1 MTKNIKPSVEQEDA
15 VRKQPKAASY
25 KKTASKSEV
34 FYASV
39 AYLQFEDS
47 TKELDALQKR
57 GHWNKL
63 LNAASQYDQGDAI
76 ELNSTYKSPLQNRGD
91 SLLKEDKNY
100 AVVYNNSVGSTYEV
114 FRKVT
119 SQEVLLNVERYGLSD
134 NATKDVK
141 SLVHSAE
148 KESAAQKQGQNIS
161 SSQPVAETLSPIMK
175 QYESLKAKHPN
186 HLLLFRVGGFYEA
199 YREDAVKASKHLE
212 ITLTKNKEGLEM
224 AGFPHH
230 ALDTYLPKLI
240 RANVRVAICDTPL
253 PELKVTEENK
263 QSAQKEDIGNAKEVR
278 DDFTNW
284 IVDVT
289 GKNNHHAFV
298 LPLADNAI
306 KVENSK
312 GKEVQLDSM
321 QVLRGRVTF
330 TDTDGNKL
338 QLRDLASEDI
348 RHIGEVI
355 PSIVKEHANRRNSES
370 VAPKRT
376 QEETATS
383 SVSATS
389 VQQQK
394 FIEDIK
400 TAMNGSKMVVL
411 PDFGT
416 KKGVVAGTDED
427 KGISLNR
434 VYAWNDNV
442 SFAGSVPGDDA
453 KKRRYYHPENIRPE
467 FYDYLVSEVKKAV
480 APQLVTENGQK
491 VTSANLFE
499 SPKQE
504 GKYFFYARL
513 DGVGLHPK
521 AVKEQDVD
529 AFMKQEISVKDM
541 FAKYYPTKMAKQ
553 LGKEEFDSLKLSD
566 GRELT
571 TFRVYKQRNEAKPH
585 FGEYMLYAEMGDK
598 RFHATPLTHD
608 QLDAYFDR
616 TQSKSQIAEKVI
628 GEQLHLKSAYE
639 KYRLPENGSVQEV
652 RVRKTPDGDW
662 VISASMGEKG
672 KTPERKMANNDLY
685 SLFKSKTATREQL
698 AAKYLTEDIM
708 ELTHSRQQNRT
719 QGLKI

>member
-1 MTKNIKPSVEQEDA
+1 MTENIKPSVEQDDA
-15 VRKQPKAASY
+15 VRKQPKAASD

-47 TKELDALQKR
+47 TNKLDAFQKR

-63 LNAASQYDQGDAI
+63 LNAAAQYDQGDAI
-76 ELNSTYKSPLQNRGD
+76 KLNSTYKSPLQNRGD
-91 SLLKEDKNY
+91 SLLKENKNY
-100 AVVYNNSVGSTYEV
+100 AVVYNNSVGGTYEV

-119 SQEVLLNVERYGLSD
+119 PQEVLLNVERYGLSH

-141 SLVHSAE
+141 SLAQSAE
-148 KESAAQKQGQNIS
+148 KESAVQKQTGS
-161 SSQPVAETLSPIMK
+161 SSQSFTEAHSPIMK
-175 QYESLKAKHPN
+175 QYESLKAKHTDAM
-186 HLLLFRVGGFYEA
+186 LLFRVGDFYET
-199 YREDAVKASKHLE
+199 YREDAVKASKHLG

-240 RANVRVAICDTPL
+240 RANVRVALCDPL
-253 PELKVTEENK
+253 PGLKVTEENK
-263 QSAQKEDIGNAKEVR
+263 QSAKKEDNSKAKELR
-278 DDFTNW
+278 DDFAKK
-284 IVDVT
+284 IVDVA

-298 LPLADNAI
+298 LSLADNAI

-312 GKEVQLDSM
+312 GKEVQLASI

-338 QLRDLASEDI
+338 QLRDLASEGI
-348 RHIGEVI
+348 RNLGKVI
-355 PSIVKEHANRRNSES
+355 PPVAKEHANRLHSENVS
-370 VAPKRT
+370 PKRT
-376 QEETATS
+376 QEETATA
-383 SVSATS
+383 SVSVPSA
-389 VQQQK
+389 QQQK

-400 TAMNGSKMVVL
+400 SAMNGSKMVVL

-453 KKRRYYHPENIRPE
+453 KKRRYYHPENIHPE

-529 AFMKQEISVKDM
+529 AFMKQEMSVKDM

-566 GRELT
+566 GRELS

-616 TQSKSQIAEKVI
+616 TQSKSQIAEKVL

-639 KYRLPENGSVQEV
+639 KYRLPDNGSVQEV
-652 RVRKTPDGDW
+652 RIRKIPDGDW

-672 KTPERKMANNDLY
+672 QTPERKMSNNDLY

-698 AAKYLTEDIM
+698 AAKYLTEDIK
-708 ELTHSRQQNRT
+708 ELTQTKLQNRT